1 MESNGNNHAL
11 SVLKALRSMA
21 GPDGE
26 VHVDM
31 SELCRA
37 AGLQEEDV
45 KECLSDLE
53 CEGYISTEIMVQI
66 AEEWR

>member
-1 MESNGNNHAL
+1 
-11 SVLKALRSMA
+11 
-21 GPDGE
+21 
-26 VHVDM
+26 M